1 MEQNKNSK
9 HQGLSNISG
18 NTEDI
23 ANYYDN
29 WSSDYNETLAEWRYD
44 APEQIAAMLMTELS
58 PEARILD
65 AGCGTGL
72 SGKALRAAGFETVDG
87 IDVSSSSLEV
97 AGASGAY
104 NTVQQVN
111 MQELP
116 FPMANDLY
124 DGLVC
129 VGVLTYLPD
138 SVAILKEFCR
148 VVRSGG
154 CIAVTQRSDLFE
166 QRDFGNILESLAG
179 EGVIENLRISEPR
192 PYLPNHEEFGD
203 KILVHYVTFGVL

>member
-1 MEQNKNSK
+1 MNSK

-29 WSSDYNETLAEWRYD
+29 WSSDYNKTLAEWRYD
-44 APEQIAAMLMTELS
+44 APEQIAAMLMAELS
-58 PEARILD
+58 PEAKVLD

-72 SGKALRAAGFETVDG
+72 SGKALRTAGFETVNG

-97 AGASGAY
+97 ASASGAY

-111 MQELP
+111 MQQRP
-116 FPMANDLY
+116 FPISNNQY

-129 VGVLTYLPD
+129 VGVLTYMPD
-138 SVAILKEFCR
+138 SMAILKEFCR
-148 VVRSGG
+148 VVRPGG
-154 CIAVTQRSDLFE
+154 AIAVTQRSDLFE
-166 QRDFGNILESLAG
+166 QRDFGNALESLAG